1 MRTAIQFVKWWPI
14 ITTIVMMVSLILTLS
29 DFKTMSYLS
38 PIFGC
43 SLFTSICW
51 WYFSKAFKFCFW
63 HRLFILNLIVISL
76 IVLIDKNIHHFE
88 YIMYVRGLIL
98 LCCITILVSS
108 TLYFRYGCFKTN
120 PKSITK

>member
-1 MRTAIQFVKWWPI
+1 MRGIIQLVKWWPI
-14 ITTIVMMVSLILTLS
+14 LTTFAVMFGMVTILFNVNTYSFIT
-29 DFKTMSYLS
+29 

-98 LCCITILVSS
+98 LCCVTILVSS
-108 TLYFRYGCFKTN
+108 TLYFRYGCFKSN
-120 PKSITK
+120 FKSVTK

>member
-1 MRTAIQFVKWWPI
+1 MTAIQIVKWWPVV
-14 ITTIVMMVSLILTLS
+14 TMFMVMAGLILIL
-29 DFKTMSYLS
+29 FGVNFYGVLS

-76 IVLIDKNIHHFE
+76 IVLIDKNIYHFE
-88 YIMYVRGLIL
+88 YIVYVRGLIL
-98 LCCITILVSS
+98 LCCATILTSS
-108 TLYFRYGCFKTN
+108 ILYFRYGCFQRVIK
-120 PKSITK
+120 KGIE